1 MEKLPK
7 IIAIVGPTASGKTAL
22 GLELAKKFNGEI
34 ISADSR
40 QIYKKMDIGTDK
52 PKGAWQKFEGGEAY
66 FAQGVPHYLMD
77 IIDPGQDFSLA
88 DFKELAKKH
97 INNIL
102 GRGKLPIMVGGTGL
116 YFQSIIDNF
125 DIPEIAP
132 NKKLRKELEKKS
144 LEELL
149 ELLKK
154 LDEETFK
161 KIDIKNP
168 RRVVRAL
175 EVVILTGKSFVKQ
188 QTKSKPEYNCLQIGI
203 KRDKEELYE
212 RINKR
217 VGNQYIRGLLSE
229 VESLIKQKYGWQL
242 PGMTG
247 IGYKQIGYYL
257 RGEMSLDEAKEILK
271 RDTRH
276 YAKRQLT
283 WFKRDER
290 IKWIKEKKE
299 AEKLIEEFIK

>member
-1 MEKLPK
+1 MDKLPK

-22 GLELAKKFNGEI
+22 GLDMAKKFNGEI

-52 PKGAWQKFEGGEAY
+52 PDGVWQKFEGGEAY
-66 FAQGVPHYLMD
+66 FVEGVPHYLID

-88 DFKELAKKH
+88 DFKELTKKH
-97 INNIL
+97 INDIL
-102 GRGKLPIMVGGTGL
+102 KRGKLPIIVGGTGL
-116 YFQSIIDNF
+116 YFQSVIDNL

-132 NKKLRKELEKKS
+132 NKKLRQELETKS
-144 LEELL
+144 SEELL

-154 LDEETFK
+154 LDEETYK
-161 KIDIKNP
+161 KIDLKNP
-168 RRVVRAL
+168 RRVIRAL
-175 EVVILTGKSFVKQ
+175 EVVILTGESFVKQ
-188 QTKSKPEYNCLQIGI
+188 QTKSKPEYDCLQIGI
-203 KRDKEELYE
+203 KRDREELYE

-217 VGNQYIRGLLSE
+217 VDDQYVRGLLDE
-229 VESLIKQKYGWQL
+229 VENLIKQKYGWQL
-242 PGMTG
+242 SSMTG

-257 RGEMSLDEAKEILK
+257 RGEMGLDEAKEILK

-290 IKWIKEKKE
+290 INWIREKKE